1 MQSAGKVVLYSLLV
15 ASLLVIVG
23 CAKKADEDRP
33 ISEVKAEA
41 EKMNATDLR
50 AMAMQ
55 YKKALDAK
63 KGDIEKLTAQLKE
76 IPVAEMLGEKAKTLK
91 ADMEKLQKSMSALQE
106 RFKVYYD
113 KLKEKGGDLSGLE
126 I

>member
-1 MQSAGKVVLYSLLV
+1 MQTARKVVLYSLLV
-15 ASLLVIVG
+15 ASLLAIVG
-23 CAKKADEDRP
+23 CAKQADEDRP

-50 AMAMQ
+50 AMATQ

-63 KGDIEKLTAQLKE
+63 KGDLEKLAAELKE

>member
-15 ASLLVIVG
+15 ASLLAVVG

-50 AMAMQ
+50 AMATQ

-63 KGDIEKLTAQLKE
+63 KGDLEKLAAELKE